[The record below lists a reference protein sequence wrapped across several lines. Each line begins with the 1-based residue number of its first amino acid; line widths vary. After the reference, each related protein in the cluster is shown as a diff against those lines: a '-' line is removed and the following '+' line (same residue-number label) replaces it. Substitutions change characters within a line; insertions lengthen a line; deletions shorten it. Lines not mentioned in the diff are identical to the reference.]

1 MMVLQLYQI
10 NKCISVSIQTT
21 MQSSPMVQ
29 KTIPKLSMKTIKKI
43 SSLQQRKEP
52 INEKRKNI
60 TPTQNDTIMLPL
72 TNENECNLD
81 SLTPNNVIIASSN
94 LQDDSGDLS

>member
-1 MMVLQLYQI
+1 
-10 NKCISVSIQTT
+10 

-52 INEKRKNI
+52 INETRKNI
-60 TPTQNDTIMLPL
+60 TPTQNDTIILPL

-81 SLTPNNVIIASSN
+81 SLTPNNENIASSN